1 MPPLPIILPTCSGT
15 DSLLTDTSSKK
26 IIRLYSHLRGR
37 DRDLHRQP
45 DVVIARGEP
54 FLPQL
59 LEDQVLGLPLRLGP
73 AHDGD
78 AALLPRCG
86 RPGLRPR
93 RSCAQTSCRGGR
105 QPSCGA
111 AAASGLLL
119 LRGGDLYR
127 GPGKFY
133 DVANMA
139 PLCP

>member
-1 MPPLPIILPTCSGT
+1 MPPLPIILPTWSGT
-15 DSLLTDTSSKK
+15 DSVVTDTSSRGY
-26 IIRLYSHLRGR
+26 IAHLWGR

-54 FLPQL
+54 LLPQL
-59 LEDQVLGLPLRLGP
+59 LEDQVLRLPLRLGP

-105 QPSCGA
+105 QSSCRA
-111 AAASGLLL
+111 AAASCLLL
-119 LRGGDLYR
+119 LRGGDLHR